1 MKAISQRLT
10 DPCSFKTGLRFTQM
24 HGVNGPEQLCE
35 YLDLP
40 LLSFK
45 DTSESTEEQEIAEV
59 SEDNS
64 EGELED
70 PASAYG
76 REGPAGPSS
85 CRDQGKGVASPRLSK
100 PPETSRVETPMDSAG
115 VPAHPK
121 AQTEATES
129 LASDSVP
136 TSGRVPRPSGRNP
149 QEASLPR
156 RTQPRSSEAE
166 PPSGLGS
173 HSAEA
178 TAYHGSASAPAS
190 AKATAEA
197 KAEARGRRS
206 EATAHLGLLA
216 EAKGKKAE
224 ALPRRYPKLTFLDNR
239 VPSRE
244 GSLPP
249 DPQGAGTSAR
259 THREPRG
266 AISVVRSKV
275 VHPRKV
281 TPSQQDQDLEDSED
295 SEPDSPLDY
304 GEEED
309 LEQEYEEPVSRPSKR
324 HRQTSSSSSDHKKK
338 KKKKRS
344 KDSDKITLSQDQ
356 LATLIQQ
363 CMEAKISPSSE
374 EDAAPPSYS
383 KIWREFRNNIYLLH
397 PDLPEPEAQRIPLR
411 TAGGPAEFVSESV
424 KLPLFPATAST
435 LEACEDAILNPISKS
450 GTVAEPLVVGS
461 FLKPQRSFTTKLW
474 DPAGLSSFTT
484 PLRRNHTL
492 PKELF
497 TQSSLSKYAN
507 VTDKD
512 LQQQEQDLREVLA
525 SWSALR
531 WSFSGL
537 SQLLDSDLDKDRAYA
552 ILRSLVS
559 EQEVLA
565 PVIEDRLTTMLT
577 NTILRRRDMLLS
589 SSAGKQL
596 QEDNLVE
603 LRASPLEGPDLLNFP
618 PELVT
623 EERELKSSRALI
635 AALKS
640 SSRPATS
647 YKKDWRPQSQA
658 PSAAAGSAA
667 QLPTPSTSTQV
678 LPQQTQQGGAQPF
691 PVSFKNRK
699 SWAQTSTSWGRNRQG
714 RSQSRG
720 SSNTSYR
727 GGRSSSRGRS
737 TFRKGK
743 Q

>member
-1 MKAISQRLT
+1 
-10 DPCSFKTGLRFTQM
+10 
-24 HGVNGPEQLCE
+24 
-35 YLDLP
+35 
-40 LLSFK
+40 
-45 DTSESTEEQEIAEV
+45 
-59 SEDNS
+59 
-64 EGELED
+64 
-70 PASAYG
+70 
-76 REGPAGPSS
+76 
-85 CRDQGKGVASPRLSK
+85 
-100 PPETSRVETPMDSAG
+100 
-115 VPAHPK
+115 
-121 AQTEATES
+121 
-129 LASDSVP
+129 
-136 TSGRVPRPSGRNP
+136 
-149 QEASLPR
+149 
-156 RTQPRSSEAE
+156 
-166 PPSGLGS
+166 
-173 HSAEA
+173 
-178 TAYHGSASAPAS
+178 
-190 AKATAEA
+190 
-197 KAEARGRRS
+197 
-206 EATAHLGLLA
+206 
-216 EAKGKKAE
+216 
-224 ALPRRYPKLTFLDNR
+224 
-239 VPSRE
+239 
-244 GSLPP
+244 
-249 DPQGAGTSAR
+249 
-259 THREPRG
+259 
-266 AISVVRSKV
+266 
-275 VHPRKV
+275 V
-281 TPSQQDQDLEDSED
+281 TPSHQDLDQDDEDSEVD

-304 GEEED
+304 EEQEYD
-309 LEQEYEEPVSRPSKR
+309 GQEYEEPVSRPSKR
-324 HRQTSSSSSDHKKK
+324 HRQTSSSSDHKKK
-338 KKKKRS
+338 KKRS
-344 KDSDKITLSQDQ
+344 RDSEDKITLSQDQ
-356 LATLIQQ
+356 LASLIQQ

-374 EDAAPPSYS
+374 EDSAPPSYS
-383 KIWREFRNNIYLLH
+383 KIWREFRENVFLLH
-397 PDLPEPEAQRIPLR
+397 PDLPEPETQRVPLR
-411 TAGGPAEFVSESV
+411 TAGGPAEFVSESL
-424 KLPLFPATAST
+424 KLPFFPATAST
-435 LEACEDAILNPISKS
+435 LEACEDAILNPMSKS

-461 FLKPQRSFTTKLW
+461 FLKAQRSFSTKHW
-474 DPAGLSSFTT
+474 DPAGPSSFST

-497 TQSSLSKYAN
+497 TQSSLNKYSN

-537 SQLLDSDLDKDRAYA
+537 AQVLDSDLDKDRAYA

-565 PVIEDRLTTMLT
+565 PVIEDRITTMLT

-640 SSRPATS
+640 SSRPSSS
-647 YKKDWRPQSQA
+647 YRRDWRPQSQT

-667 QLPTPSTSTQV
+667 QLPQPSTSTQV
-678 LPQQTQQGGAQPF
+678 LPQQTPQGGAQPF
-691 PVSFKNRK
+691 PVNFKNKK